1 MSVCCTMDDGS
12 HGKNARAVCI
22 GLVAAAAACVCV
34 GLTVSSQSRLQLAAS
49 SSTTSLPLTAAASTR
64 VPNMVRS
71 YVPYSAAQGPVMQ
84 PASVDEQFPQVP
96 TPAQQSGERFAQVAC
111 GTGLG
116 TVLVGCLMA
125 LISYVG
131 RRQTRAS
138 SAAPSV
144 PPYMATWRMAS
155 IATPSES
162 EPEPPTED
170 DVIDVD
176 STSVDA
182 TESKGPMPTA
192 SDKARMEVVNEIR
205 REFHRTLSPLT
216 SDSEAKE
223 TDRETEQ
230 LSNSALL
237 LTRMMRITAEKASTE
252 VQLVSDE
259 RPSDSWTLPQA
270 LEFLVQPSSKS
281 LRDFLATEAAVAV
294 DLALRKNIIAARAKV
309 KEATA
314 NLPIPND
321 LQLPFL
327 LPEPSGTPRMV
338 MLNPDVL
345 LDTIA
350 PKLSSV
356 EEEYAYALEQLYT
369 EVYGAD
375 LAELFNGKSL
385 DEPQEFVQRVI
396 SSFTSNVSNGGETA
410 NMLTPAFWSG
420 LRDRLQEGELGELQA
435 ALRTLTDSDR
445 QVLQGWTKEVLEM
458 GWDTT
463 LARIQYLGK

>member
-1 MSVCCTMDDGS
+1 MTIRGVPDGS
-12 HGKNARAVCI
+12 GSRKGSCRSFGIGKFAVASLTFARAAMMF
-22 GLVAAAAACVCV
+22 LRRARSTA
-34 GLTVSSQSRLQLAAS
+34 TAAS
-49 SSTTSLPLTAAASTR
+49 VARKSRNDLEDGCTKNSR
-64 VPNMVRS
+64 
-71 YVPYSAAQGPVMQ
+71 
-84 PASVDEQFPQVP
+84 
-96 TPAQQSGERFAQVAC
+96 AC
-111 GTGLG
+111 GRVQESLG
-116 TVLVGCLMA
+116 
-125 LISYVG
+125 
-131 RRQTRAS
+131 RS
-138 SAAPSV
+138 SL
-144 PPYMATWRMAS
+144 TNC
-155 IATPSES
+155 
-162 EPEPPTED
+162 
-170 DVIDVD
+170 
-176 STSVDA
+176 TSVDA
-182 TESKGPMPTA
+182 FSAVM
-192 SDKARMEVVNEIR
+192 RIMRV
-205 REFHRTLSPLT
+205 
-216 SDSEAKE
+216 
-223 TDRETEQ
+223 
-230 LSNSALL
+230 SNSALL